1 MESWILSAGITRG
14 SRIASRLKKMSE
26 DIKPTPDPL
35 PPREANHA
43 GAIVLWLV
51 FAFVPSFVAIP
62 IVTARNAPQFTG
74 PGLLFLAAACCL
86 CSGFGVLSGVKS
98 QAARI
103 ILGLFL
109 SGIFFVLNVF
119 IVALVGCAKM

>member
-1 MESWILSAGITRG
+1 
-14 SRIASRLKKMSE
+14 MSE
-26 DIKPTPDPL
+26 DIKPTSEPS
-35 PPREANHA
+35 PPGDASHA
-43 GAIVLWLV
+43 GVIVLWLV

-62 IVTARNAPQFTG
+62 FVSGRSAPEFAG

-98 QAARI
+98 QVVRI

-119 IVALVGCAKM
+119 IVVLVGCAKM